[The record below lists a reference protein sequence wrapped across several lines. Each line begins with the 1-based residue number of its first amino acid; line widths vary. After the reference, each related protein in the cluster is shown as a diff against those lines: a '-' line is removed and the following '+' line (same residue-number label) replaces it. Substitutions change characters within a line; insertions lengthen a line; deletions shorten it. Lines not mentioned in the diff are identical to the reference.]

1 MAILLSSNTIFT
13 WDVFQI
19 EFVEKI
25 LSRTIRLYICRIYSL
40 LFRWMFRSLT
50 NERLLLITNLIWP
63 ISFVHETIAVSL
75 RNIVYSILIENSIV
89 RYYLE
94 SIDSTASIIINKL
107 TRVNIFFPFILSRFR
122 CIFGNVESF
131 LFSTYGFY

>member
-1 MAILLSSNTIFT
+1 
-13 WDVFQI
+13 
-19 EFVEKI
+19 
-25 LSRTIRLYICRIYSL
+25 
-40 LFRWMFRSLT
+40 MFRSLT